1 MRRKMSNQR
10 GRHLEG
16 IAVHLGV
23 YQLTFIVYCTM
34 TCARS
39 SRHTIVH
46 CTPQAQKC
54 TYVMPAG
61 TAHQPG
67 QVLGHSLTRHM
78 WHCPASTLDEGVS
91 YRTYRTSDI
100 HELISVV
107 TAATTIAW

>member
-39 SRHTIVH
+39 SRHTIVTALRRLRSARMSCLRGQH
-46 CTPQAQKC
+46 TSQVKC
-54 TYVMPAG
+54 LA
-61 TAHQPG
+61 
-67 QVLGHSLTRHM
+67 
-78 WHCPASTLDEGVS
+78 
-91 YRTYRTSDI
+91 
-100 HELISVV
+100 
-107 TAATTIAW
+107 IA